1 MTSTSFNPRSA
12 GLQVFVVSVVISAAL
27 AIISLIRGEF
37 GDTDGK
43 ILMTALAVAA
53 ASVLTLS
60 NGIVLERGRS
70 GLLASLPSLAILV
83 SITGFVLLIVM
94 VWNDFEFEDL
104 GKTAASVVIVGV
116 ALTHWSLVSI
126 ARIPAR
132 FRWLRNA
139 AYPLSGLLAAFLVS
153 ALWERVEGPATA
165 QTVGVIGVLTVATS
179 IILPVLQRL
188 SPSGTTKRRGVSYC
202 PYCGKSLRGV
212 SGRITCPSCDSAFR
226 VRPA

>member
-1 MTSTSFNPRSA
+1 MTSTSFNARRA
-12 GLQVFVVSVVISAAL
+12 GLQVLVVSVVISAAL

-43 ILMTALAVAA
+43 ILLTALAVAA

-70 GLLASLPSLAILV
+70 GVLAALPTLAILI
-83 SITGFVLLIVM
+83 SIAGFVLLIVM
-94 VWNDFEFEDL
+94 VWTDFEYDAQ
-104 GKTAASVVIVGV
+104 GKTAASVVVIGV
-116 ALTHWSLVSI
+116 ALTHWSMVSI
-126 ARIPAR
+126 ARIPSR
-132 FRWLRNA
+132 YRWLRNA

-153 ALWERVEGPATA
+153 ALWERVDGPATA
-165 QTVGVIGVLTVATS
+165 QTIGVIGVLTVATT

-188 SPSGTTKRRGVSYC
+188 SPSGSPGRRRVSHC
-202 PYCGKSLRGV
+202 PYCGKSLSGV
-212 SGRITCPSCDSAFR
+212 SGRITCPSCDSSFR